1 VPTAALSLQ
10 GKVAL
15 VTGGT
20 RGLGLAI
27 ARAYT
32 RAGARVAVASLPS
45 EPIDEVVA
53 ALDVDGTTAIGIS
66 CDIRDQSQVQAAAD
80 RALAAFGQLD
90 VWVNN
95 AAVAAPYGP
104 TTRVSVDAFERVV
117 QTNIFGT
124 YYGSLAALGV
134 FLRHGR
140 GKLIN
145 VVGRGDRQP
154 VANQNAY
161 AASKAWIRHFSLALA
176 AEHRAS
182 TPAIG
187 VYTFNPGLMP
197 TDLVR
202 KSTAVD
208 GYDAPLRTLPTI
220 VALFGRPPEWAAEKA
235 VWLASSATDGR
246 TGLEVS
252 APSRASMAS
261 GLLRGVARRLCVPS
275 RNIGDRQAPA

>member
-1 VPTAALSLQ
+1 MPTALSLQ

-27 ARAYT
+27 ARAYV

-53 ALDVDGTTAIGIS
+53 ALNARETSAIGIT
-66 CDIRDQSQVQAAAD
+66 CDIRDQAQVQAAAD
-80 RALAAFGQLD
+80 RALSAFGQLD

-95 AAVAAPYGP
+95 AAVGAPYGP
-104 TTRVSVDAFERVV
+104 TTRVSVEAFERVV
-117 QTNIFGT
+117 QTNVLGT
-124 YYGSLAALGV
+124 YYGSLVALGV
-134 FLRHGR
+134 FLRRGR

-154 VANQNAY
+154 IANQNAY

-182 TPAIG
+182 TPAVG

-208 GYDAPLRTLPTI
+208 GYDAALRALPTI
-220 VALFGRPPEWAAEKA
+220 VDLFGRPPEWAAEKA
-235 VWLASSATDGR
+235 VWLASSATDRR

-261 GLLRGVARRLCVPS
+261 GFLQEVARRLGVPG
-275 RNIGDRQAPA
+275 RGIGDSQALA